1 MRLTR
6 QTDYSLRILMFCAAS
21 GDRISRVSDI
31 AQAYSVSET
40 FIFKL
45 LKRLVDTGIVS
56 TTRGRSGGIRLARSA
71 GEITVGEVVRV
82 AEDNMSIA
90 DCFDTNAPDCPLI
103 ASCQL
108 KIAFEQAL
116 GAFLDVLDGVTIDD
130 LSKPS
135 AAVINLLAQIDG
147 PPPR

>member
-21 GDRISRVSDI
+21 GDRISRVADI

-45 LKRLVDTGIVS
+45 LKRLVDANIVS
-56 TTRGRSGGIRLARSA
+56 TTRGRSGGIRLARPA
-71 GEITVGEVVRV
+71 DEITVGQVVRV
-82 AEDNMSIA
+82 AEDNMAIA
-90 DCFDTNAPDCPLI
+90 DCFDSEEQDCPLV
-103 ASCQL
+103 ASCRL
-108 KIAFEQAL
+108 KVAFEQAL
-116 GAFLDVLDGVTIDD
+116 GAFLDVLDDVTIDD

-147 PPPR
+147 PVAR

>member
-1 MRLTR
+1 
-6 QTDYSLRILMFCAAS
+6 MFCAAS

-45 LKRLVDTGIVS
+45 LKRLVDADIVT
-56 TTRGRSGGIRLARSA
+56 TTRGRAGGIRLARPA
-71 GEITVGEVVRV
+71 GDITVGEVVRV

-90 DCFDTNAPDCPLI
+90 DCFEVDGPNCPLV

-108 KIAFEQAL
+108 KNAFSEAL
-116 GAFLDVLDGVTIDD
+116 EAFLGVLDGVTIDD